1 MNRSLRICLL
11 LALVGVFRMTAS
23 GQADL
28 TKYKERSAAVRSE
41 VWGWKDPAFAN
52 KTVPARFS
60 GESCVIMARKAL
72 IEADSKRRMDWALAS
87 HRNYYYNSTV
97 REMVKINDKASLEE
111 FSQLSYHQFKKLNGW
126 MSGTT
131 TTFVGARIIK
141 PDGSIK
147 EVNPDDT
154 VTLNDTKTSRQSK
167 LAISDLQVG
176 DMLDYYVRTEEYS
189 QDYKEPERLI
199 FYFGDDHPI
208 VDFSLHCEIGSKYTV
223 QYTSMN
229 KAPEAKQSTND
240 DKDVI
245 LDIGM
250 KDIPSAPT
258 GFWMS
263 SIRELPAFRLN
274 VLGGGSKPVKDVPL
288 TDVFNTMTYYLV
300 NLDVQTQFQMIRQ
313 QMVDIMRATDRDYR
327 KLPEDSVARLAIY
340 AYRFLRYYNKV
351 DNDLEVGEDRNSM
364 DINDYYYLGTLQY
377 TLKHFGVKSTFVTA
391 PYKHGPDIQHIM
403 GVGDMSLLLRVD
415 VDKPFYVSNLN
426 MFSCPNYIPA
436 AVEGQPC
443 AEVRSFKK
451 GDIVGMN
458 AKMPLSTAEENQ
470 QQENL
475 QVKLNGA
482 DMQLLHVNRHT
493 VLKGKLKEAEQLRL
507 LNFED
512 CYESE
517 RSALHVEKSIMDD
530 LKKARRSKNVSEDYA
545 TALKKARE
553 SLKDRFKEE
562 ISSEFEKDPKDVLA
576 WKVETPGL
584 RSASPDLVYSTE
596 FTVDGLMQ
604 RAGNNFIL
612 NIGKVVNSPLKLTP
626 SQRTRN
632 VDIYMP
638 YARTLD
644 CSVSFL
650 IPEGYTVQGMDKL
663 NKTTQNGC
671 GSVVTSAQVQGNQ
684 LIVHFRRQYKHDQE
698 PAGNW
703 PQLLA
708 ILDACTDFADQKV
721 LLKKG

>member
-1 MNRSLRICLL
+1 
-11 LALVGVFRMTAS
+11 VGTFRLSAS

-28 TKYKERSAAVRSE
+28 TKYKEKAAAIRTE

-52 KTVPARFS
+52 KTVPAKFA
-60 GESCVIMARKAL
+60 GESCVVMARKAL

-141 PDGSIK
+141 PDGSVK
-147 EVNPDDT
+147 EVNTDET
-154 VTLNDTKTSRQSK
+154 VTLNDTKSSRQSK

-223 QYTSMN
+223 QYSSMN

-274 VLGGGSKPVKDVPL
+274 VMGGGAKPVNNVPL

-313 QMVDIMRATDRDYR
+313 PMVDIMRGADRDYK
-327 KLPEDSVARLAIY
+327 KLPADSMARLVCY
-340 AYRFLRYYNKV
+340 LYRFMRYYNKV

-391 PYKHGPDIQHIM
+391 SYKHGPDIQHIM

-426 MFSCPNYIPA
+426 MFSCPGYIPA

-443 AEVRSFKK
+443 AEVHSFKK
-451 GDIVGMN
+451 GDVVPVN
-458 AKMPLSTAEENQ
+458 VKMPLSTAEENQ

-475 QVKLNGA
+475 QVNLNGN
-482 DMQLLHVNRHT
+482 DMQLLHVKRHT
-493 VLKGKLKEAEQLRL
+493 VLKGKLKEIEQLRL

-517 RSALHVEKSIMDD
+517 RNALHVEKSIMDE

-545 TALKKARE
+545 AALQKARE

-576 WKVETPGL
+576 WKVDNPGL
-584 RSASPDLVYSTE
+584 RSATPDLIYTTE

-612 NIGKVVNSPLKLTP
+612 NIGKVVNSPLKLTA

-632 VDIYMP
+632 VDIYMS

-650 IPEGYTVQGMDKL
+650 IPEGYMVQGVDKL
-663 NKTTQNGC
+663 NKTVQNGC

-684 LIVHFRRQYKHDQE
+684 LVVHFRRQYKHDQE

-703 PQLLA
+703 PQMLA